1 MEPGDYEIS
10 ASTICK
16 AIEIGKYFLAHS
28 SYAYSMMGGDLNI
41 KKAKFVL
48 AKLSKLGKSEIKR
61 SELFQTCRGKFFQKT
76 EELFPLWTCWRNTAT
91 FGSSSLNGQVPAGRR
106 TCASS

>member
-1 MEPGDYEIS
+1 MCPSWFVPSHVRAAPQSAADMELGDYGIS

-16 AIEIGKYFLAHS
+16 AIEIGKYFLVHS
-28 SYAYSMMGGDLNI
+28 SYAYPMMGGDLNI

-61 SELFQTCRGKFFQKT
+61 SDTFQACQGGHRLSRTDWGL
-76 EELFPLWTCWRNTAT
+76 EE
-91 FGSSSLNGQVPAGRR
+91 
-106 TCASS
+106 